1 MDPIIYS
8 FRLKIYPSLCMSSHT
23 HKPNMNEKVHVS
35 LRIQKKLSIK
45 LVLESIQART
55 LVRLPL
61 FVCFHM
67 VEQMMVKY

>member
-1 MDPIIYS
+1 
-8 FRLKIYPSLCMSSHT
+8 MSSHT

>member
-35 LRIQKKLSIK
+35 LRIQKKTFYQIGIRINTSEDFGEPPIICLLS
-45 LVLESIQART
+45 
-55 LVRLPL
+55 
-61 FVCFHM
+61 HG
-67 VEQMMVKY
+67 